1 MRPMWEGSSFQRL
14 HRLLAQHVR
23 PQLGKLLVVTGLA
36 SLVAFCEKAPFAL
49 LVPLFDQVLF
59 PNAANAEA
67 GGGGGMLERFSSGF
81 GTVTGWAETWWFG
94 EAGASSEGESRLAV
108 LLAVG
113 GLIVGLAI

>member
-59 PNAANAEA
+59 PATSGSAPET
-67 GGGGGMLERFSSGF
+67 GGGMLERFSSGF
-81 GTVTGWAETWWFG
+81 GSVTGWAETWWFG
-94 EAGASSEGESRLAV
+94 EAGASSAGER
-108 LLAVG
+108 
-113 GLIVGLAI
+113 